1 VTTVCDIC
9 GKLMSE
15 GFQPLDAIRSS
26 HGMQRKRLDFQPEAV
41 EQQNLFGQ
49 RPALVSDT
57 AWACTVYSMVP
68 YLGILFV
75 PLALAIG
82 GFSYWRAQMKREPG
96 DGRTALLCVVLS
108 LMLLAVQ
115 IILWRLLYLIPEIGI

>member
-1 VTTVCDIC
+1 
-9 GKLMSE
+9 
-15 GFQPLDAIRSS
+15 
-26 HGMQRKRLDFQPEAV
+26 MQRKQLDFQPEAA

-49 RPALVSDT
+49 RAPLVSDT

-82 GFSYWRAQMKREPG
+82 GFSYFDAQRKREPG
-96 DGRTALLCVVLS
+96 DRSTALFCVVLS
-108 LMLLAVQ
+108 LMLLVVQ
-115 IILWRLLYLIPEIGI
+115 IVLWWLLYLIPEIGI